1 MMDLVKW
8 LGIVVVSVIMGMVL
22 AGLAELA
29 VPSLPMVARICI
41 EIVGALIILRPMIEV
56 GRIAD
61 TIERHHGKQFD

>member
-1 MMDLVKW
+1 MDVAKW
-8 LGIVVVSVIMGMVL
+8 LGIVAVSVVMGMVV
-22 AGLAELA
+22 AGLAEL
-29 VPSLPMVARICI
+29 VMPSIPILARVCI